1 MNKEYGINMDTEA
14 YLASEQVLRKP
25 SFIAEIEKLEE
36 KMYSKMSIK
45 PSNVGINEEMQES

>member
-45 PSNVGINEEMQES
+45 NSNAGINEE